1 MDRQKPELE
10 LLTRELTL
18 DEPDLI
24 AGGRMAIDEIV
35 RPSNPQPGSP
45 GTVPPVINGVV
56 YNLW

>member
-1 MDRQKPELE
+1 MNTSRTMK
-10 LLTRELTL
+10 TRELTN
-18 DEPDLI
+18 DEVDI
-24 AGGRMAIDEIV
+24 VAGGRMNLDVFE